1 MQLPVLCTRN
11 ESEVGHNIY
20 HYFLSDIPTDIKFF
34 QVDMT
39 RMGTYFSK
47 SISRPDRVGGDSFPT
62 SGFRDGKQCALFSIE
77 WT

>member
-11 ESEVGHNIY
+11 DPEASQNIY

-34 QVDMT
+34 QVDVT

-47 SISRPDRVGGDSFPT
+47 SVSRPDRVA
-62 SGFRDGKQCALFSIE
+62 R
-77 WT
+77 